1 VPSPPAPTE
10 SLIFGVNIHTG
21 SDATTNTQ
29 RASIMKQ
36 RNLKTARMD
45 LWAGDVT
52 AFRDQVNK
60 IRANGGKVEVSLQ
73 INYQWNN
80 SCPQNFAS
88 VEQDAYN
95 QTVNLVNQ
103 VKDIVHDF
111 ELLNEVQLRPD
122 ILPEVPF
129 NSAMGSTTPY
139 QGKPCV
145 ATMTSVLRGMSR
157 AIHDV
162 GASSGLP
169 LKVILGLVGR
179 DWGFLSYMRQ
189 QGVQWDITG
198 YHIYPRQEH
207 ASLLSDPWFGA
218 GGPLAQL
225 AAFGKPVRINEFHC
239 GEIYDGGYENQAGMP
254 TTEKCLKGVTKH
266 LKDLRN
272 QKIANIE
279 SIHIYELLDEP
290 SKPAPENHFGL
301 MYNLSQPKVHTY
313 LAAAFAGGTLTT
325 AERNEI
331 TSRGLL
337 TSAEIDAM
345 QQGASTPAPQPPA
358 PATPS
363 AHGATIPPSTSLAD
377 ATGAAWTVVNGVI
390 YRNGTATVS
399 SSVTLLLYWN
409 NVIYQQNSAGGWWL
423 WANNSWQATTDPRVT
438 TAPSEPA
445 PAPGT
450 DATVPS
456 VAITSPAQGAT
467 FNRRSTLTVQA
478 SASDNVGVARVSF
491 YLNGSLV
498 CTDSAAP
505 YSCTMTLPGARHAT
519 HRIEARAQDAAGN
532 EGRATASVSTP

>member
-1 VPSPPAPTE
+1 VPGPPAPTD
-10 SLIFGVNIHTG
+10 SPIFGVNIHTG

-145 ATMTSVLRGMSR
+145 ATLTSVLRGMSR

-313 LAAAFAGGTLTT
+313 LAGAFAGGTLTT

-337 TSAEIDAM
+337 TDAEITAM
-345 QQGASTPAPQPPA
+345 QVTP
-358 PATPS
+358 
-363 AHGATIPPSTSLAD
+363 
-377 ATGAAWTVVNGVI
+377 
-390 YRNGTATVS
+390 
-399 SSVTLLLYWN
+399 
-409 NVIYQQNSAGGWWL
+409 
-423 WANNSWQATTDPRVT
+423 
-438 TAPSEPA
+438 
-445 PAPGT
+445 
-450 DATVPS
+450 
-456 VAITSPAQGAT
+456 
-467 FNRRSTLTVQA
+467 
-478 SASDNVGVARVSF
+478 
-491 YLNGSLV
+491 
-498 CTDSAAP
+498 
-505 YSCTMTLPGARHAT
+505 
-519 HRIEARAQDAAGN
+519 
-532 EGRATASVSTP
+532 